1 MRIFILYIRT
11 DPTDVPAFQKNV
23 AKIMAITY
31 FEVESRS
38 EAVAGWQRDFFK
50 RFFTE
55 ARPTKLDLRFQGLK
69 SSGKLVLNVSY
80 KVLR

>member
-50 RFFTE
+50 
-55 ARPTKLDLRFQGLK
+55 
-69 SSGKLVLNVSY
+69 
-80 KVLR
+80 

>member
-50 RFFTE
+50 
-55 ARPTKLDLRFQGLK
+55 
-69 SSGKLVLNVSY
+69 LNKNNKIFYGGSAY
-80 KVLR
+80 ESTLIKKVPRSIICTLQLT